1 MNALL
6 LLTLLV
12 LIVALVLLRR
22 ALFPRGAIDLRAP
35 VDNADHKFGEAKAYF
50 RADVISEAGETHPA
64 LLTDVQVREALL
76 RALRN
81 PEDL

>member
-1 MNALL
+1 M
-6 LLTLLV
+6 
-12 LIVALVLLRR
+12 LIVALLVLVRR
-22 ALFPRGAIDLRAP
+22 VLFPRGAIDLRAP

-50 RADVISEAGETHPA
+50 RADVISEAGQTHPA
-64 LLTDVQVREALL
+64 LLTDAQVREALL